1 MENIYDVLIV
11 GGGISGLYLNY
22 KLLKSKKCR
31 KTLLVEK
38 YDVLGGRIQTKHV
51 SFKGKKHIME
61 AGAGRFNSNHKLL
74 LKLIKKFKL
83 ESKIILLNSKYQV
96 LTVKKRWENSELAEY
111 LPYQI
116 LDHIFKKVT
125 LKKSMKKQSFGEWLK
140 KSIEKEVFDYIY
152 DTYPYNDIFKINAY
166 DAIKLYKIDLNIN
179 NKFYILSGGL
189 SQIVKCLQKEILDMG
204 GIIKTSTECTG
215 YNKLSNNIYN
225 CKLGKEEIVSKN
237 IVFTI
242 QRPDLLKIHK
252 LKPVKN
258 LINSVHNANLL
269 RVYAIFPTTK
279 KCSWFK
285 NISKVLTDSPLSYF
299 IPINQKNGLA
309 MLSYTDDNRAKN
321 LMRISQKNGKKAL
334 GKYLVDECKKIFKT
348 NDIPYPVWLETYYW
362 KNGVGD
368 WKKNNDSSIVSKKIQ
383 KPFKKEN
390 VFICGENYSENYQ
403 CWIEGG
409 LETAE
414 KVYKMF

>member
-51 SFKGKKHIME
+51 SFKGKNHIME

-83 ESKIILLNSKYQV
+83 ENKMILLNSKYEV

-125 LKKSMKKQSFGEWLK
+125 LKKTMKKQSFGEWLK

-179 NKFYILSGGL
+179 NKFYILAGGL

-225 CKLGKEEIVSKN
+225 CKLGKEK
-237 IVFTI
+237 
-242 QRPDLLKIHK
+242 
-252 LKPVKN
+252 
-258 LINSVHNANLL
+258 
-269 RVYAIFPTTK
+269 
-279 KCSWFK
+279 
-285 NISKVLTDSPLSYF
+285 
-299 IPINQKNGLA
+299 
-309 MLSYTDDNRAKN
+309 
-321 LMRISQKNGKKAL
+321 
-334 GKYLVDECKKIFKT
+334 
-348 NDIPYPVWLETYYW
+348 
-362 KNGVGD
+362 
-368 WKKNNDSSIVSKKIQ
+368 
-383 KPFKKEN
+383 
-390 VFICGENYSENYQ
+390 
-403 CWIEGG
+403 
-409 LETAE
+409 
-414 KVYKMF
+414 